1 MTIAQQKGSRSPL
14 TATEDTM
21 PALTHRR
28 PRGSALVPAAARAL
42 PLAVQSANSGAASQG
57 PLPEAGMRLAGRYRL
72 ADRVGGPDWSSLW
85 KGTDELL
92 SRSVAVRVFR
102 PGPMP
107 EPVDTAVRTAA
118 RVTDPR
124 LAQIFDYDDRAEY
137 PYVVSEWAPGDRL
150 DDLLTA
156 GLPGPA
162 LAATITA
169 EAAAALA
176 LAHAAGQPHLCLTPR
191 TVRWTGS
198 GVKITGLG
206 IGAALRGVRPG
217 QDPVSAAAA
226 DTRALAGMLYALL
239 TGYWPGGGET
249 VLPAAPRRRGR
260 LYPPSRARA
269 GVPAM
274 LSAITCRALLPG
286 PGDGEPISTPA
297 QLARALARGQ
307 SRGGAHRSAPHG
319 LSQHG
324 LTQYRPPV
332 AGRAFRSGYA
342 PAAA

>member
-1 MTIAQQKGSRSPL
+1 
-14 TATEDTM
+14 
-21 PALTHRR
+21 
-28 PRGSALVPAAARAL
+28 
-42 PLAVQSANSGAASQG
+42 
-57 PLPEAGMRLAGRYRL
+57 
-72 ADRVGGPDWSSLW
+72 
-85 KGTDELL
+85 
-92 SRSVAVRVFR
+92 
-102 PGPMP
+102 
-107 EPVDTAVRTAA
+107 
-118 RVTDPR
+118 
-124 LAQIFDYDDRAEY
+124 
-137 PYVVSEWAPGDRL
+137 
-150 DDLLTA
+150 
-156 GLPGPA
+156 
-162 LAATITA
+162 
-169 EAAAALA
+169 
-176 LAHAAGQPHLCLTPR
+176 
-191 TVRWTGS
+191 
-198 GVKITGLG
+198 
-206 IGAALRGVRPG
+206 
-217 QDPVSAAAA
+217 
-226 DTRALAGMLYALL
+226 MLYALL

>member
-1 MTIAQQKGSRSPL
+1 
-14 TATEDTM
+14 M

-28 PRGSALVPAAARAL
+28 PRGSAPDPAAACAL
-42 PLAVQSANSGAASQG
+42 PLAARPAHGEAAGQW

-72 ADRVGGPDWSSLW
+72 ADRTGGPDWSSLW

-107 EPVDTAVRTAA
+107 EPVDTAVRAAA

-137 PYVVSEWAPGDRL
+137 PYVVSEWAPGERL
-150 DDLLTA
+150 DDLLA
-156 GLPGPA
+156 SGLPGPA

-217 QDPVSAAAA
+217 QDPVSAAAT

-239 TGYWPGGGET
+239 TGYWPGDGET

-274 LSAITCRALLPG
+274 LSTITCRALLPG
-286 PGDGEPISTPA
+286 AGDGEPISTPA
-297 QLARALARGQ
+297 QLARALARGP

-319 LSQHG
+319 LPQHG
-324 LTQYRPPV
+324 LAQYRPPV
-332 AGRAFRSGYA
+332 ASRAFRTGYA